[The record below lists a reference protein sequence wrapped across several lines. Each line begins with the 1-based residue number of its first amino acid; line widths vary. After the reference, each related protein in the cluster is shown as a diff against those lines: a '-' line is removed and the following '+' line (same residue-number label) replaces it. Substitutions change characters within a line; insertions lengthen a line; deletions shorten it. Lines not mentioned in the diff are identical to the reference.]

1 MLMLSINDHALEED
15 DGDDN
20 IMIGEMV
27 VDGNYWHC
35 AGVRTHKPSLLRV

>member
-27 VDGNYWHC
+27 VDGN
-35 AGVRTHKPSLLRV
+35 

>member
-1 MLMLSINDHALEED
+1 MFMLSINDHALDED

-27 VDGNYWHC
+27 VDGDYCHC
-35 AGVRTHKPSLLRV
+35 AGVRTHKQSLLRV